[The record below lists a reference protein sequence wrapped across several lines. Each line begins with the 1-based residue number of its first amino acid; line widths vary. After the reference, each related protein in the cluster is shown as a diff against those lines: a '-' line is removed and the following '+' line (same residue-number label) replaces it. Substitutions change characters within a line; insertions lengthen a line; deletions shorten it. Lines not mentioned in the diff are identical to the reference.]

1 MKLKLSFCIK
11 ITCFNLFLFY
21 ECLLYITVLEDYSN
35 NYDVKCEL
43 DTCKTYP
50 IITDSERGEMFCGGC
65 GIVLVQNISDT
76 SNEGNWYGQEDFL
89 KLSRTGP
96 ATSLTMYDRGLSSV
110 IGANKDS
117 SGNTLSN
124 KTKYDFKRL
133 RTWDQRSKSRSTVSL
148 SKAFTILNGMKTK
161 LGIPDSVVENAAYI
175 YRKISSAK
183 LTRGRTMA
191 SLVSA
196 SLYAACRENNI
207 PRTLDDIAIAGNTE
221 RRILSR
227 DLRTII
233 KKLGLNLNQ
242 YDTSSF
248 ISKISNNMN
257 LKEKTKRDAF
267 DILKRCEI
275 KEITAG
281 KHPVAQAA
289 ASLYIS
295 CIINNEKISQKKFAE
310 ASGVSDV
317 TIRNR
322 VVLIKKTLKIE

>member
-1 MKLKLSFCIK
+1 MVV
-11 ITCFNLFLFY
+11 N
-21 ECLLYITVLEDYSN
+21 YSSD
-35 NYDVKCEL
+35 YDVKCQL

-50 IITDSERGEMFCGGC
+50 IITDSERGEIVCGGC
-65 GIVLVQNISDT
+65 GLILVQNISDT
-76 SNEGNWYGQEDFL
+76 SYENNGYTLEGFM
-89 KLSRTGP
+89 KLARTGP
-96 ATSLTMYDRGLSSV
+96 ATSLTMFDKGLSTV
-110 IGANKDS
+110 IGTNKDF
-117 SGNTLSN
+117 SGNALSS
-124 KTKYDFKRL
+124 KTKYEFNRL
-133 RTWDQRSKSRSTVSL
+133 RTWDQRSKSRNTATL
-148 SKAFTILNGMKTK
+148 SKAFTLLHGMKTK

-175 YRKISSAK
+175 YRKTVSAK

-207 PRTLDDIAIAGNTE
+207 PRTLDDIAGAGNVE

-233 KKLGLNLNQ
+233 NKLGLNLNQ
-242 YDTSSF
+242 YNTASF

-267 DILKRCEI
+267 EILKRCE
-275 KEITAG
+275 KEEITAG

-295 CIINNEKISQKKFAE
+295 CIMNGEKISQKKFSIE
-310 ASGVSDV
+310 SGVSDV

-322 VVLIKKTLKIE
+322 SVLIKKTLKLVD

>member
-1 MKLKLSFCIK
+1 MLQ
-11 ITCFNLFLFY
+11 N
-21 ECLLYITVLEDYSN
+21 YSN
-35 NYDVKCEL
+35 DYDVKCKL

-65 GIVLVQNISDT
+65 GLVLVQNILDT
-76 SNEGNWYGQEDFL
+76 SNESNGYSQEDFM

-96 ATSLTMYDRGLSSV
+96 ATSLTMYDRGLSSI
-110 IGANKDS
+110 IGAKDS
-117 SGNTLSN
+117 SGKALSN
-124 KTKYDFKRL
+124 KTKYEFNRL
-133 RTWDQRSKSRSTVSL
+133 RTWDQRSKSRSTVTL
-148 SKAFTILNGMKTK
+148 SKAFTLLNGMKTK
-161 LGIPDSVVENAAYI
+161 LGIPDNVVENAAYI
-175 YRKISSAK
+175 YRKIANAK

-207 PRTLDDIAIAGNTE
+207 PRTLDDIAAAGNIE

-267 DILKRCEI
+267 DILKRCEV

-289 ASLYIS
+289 ASLYIA

-310 ASGVSDV
+310 ESGVSDV

-322 VVLIKKTLKIE
+322 VVLIKNTLKIVE

>member
-1 MKLKLSFCIK
+1 MLDAS
-11 ITCFNLFLFY
+11 Y
-21 ECLLYITVLEDYSN
+21 EN
-35 NYDVKCEL
+35 NGY
-43 DTCKTYP
+43 T
-50 IITDSERGEMFCGGC
+50 
-65 GIVLVQNISDT
+65 
-76 SNEGNWYGQEDFL
+76 QEDFM
-89 KLSRTGP
+89 KLARTGP
-96 ATSLTMYDRGLSSV
+96 GISLTMHDKGLSTV

-117 SGNTLSN
+117 SGNALPS
-124 KTKYDFKRL
+124 KTKYEFKRL
-133 RTWDQRSKSRSTVSL
+133 RTWDQRSKSRKTATL
-148 SKAFTILNGMKTK
+148 SKAFTLLHGMKTK
-161 LGIPDSVVENAAYI
+161 LGIPDNVVENAAYI
-175 YRKISSAK
+175 YRKIASAR

-207 PRTLDDIAIAGNTE
+207 PRTLDDIAVAGNVE

-242 YDTSSF
+242 YDTASF

-267 DILKRCEI
+267 EILKKCEN
-275 KEITAG
+275 EQITAG

-295 CIINNEKISQKKFAE
+295 CILNGEKISQKRFAVG
-310 ASGVSDV
+310 SGVSDV

-322 VVLIKKTLKIE
+322 AVLIKKTLKLDE

>member
-1 MKLKLSFCIK
+1 MIE
-11 ITCFNLFLFY
+11 N
-21 ECLLYITVLEDYSN
+21 YSN
-35 NYDVKCEL
+35 DYDVKCQL

-50 IITDSERGEMFCGGC
+50 IITDSDRGEMFCGGC
-65 GIVLVQNISDT
+65 GLVLVQNITDT
-76 SNEGNWYGQEDFL
+76 SNESYGQDFM
-89 KLSRTGP
+89 KLARTGP
-96 ATSLTMYDRGLSSV
+96 ATSLTMYDKGLSTV
-110 IGANKDS
+110 IGSDKDS
-117 SGNTLSN
+117 SGNALSS
-124 KTKYDFKRL
+124 KTKYEFNRL
-133 RTWDQRSKSRSTVSL
+133 RTWDQRSKSRSTVTL
-148 SKAFTILNGMKTK
+148 SKAFTLLNGMKTK
-161 LGIPDSVVENAAYI
+161 LGIPDNVVENAAYI
-175 YRKISSAK
+175 YRKTVNAK

-207 PRTLDDIAIAGNTE
+207 PRTLDDIANAGNIE

-233 KKLGLNLNQ
+233 KKLGLRLNQ

-267 DILKRCEI
+267 DILKRCESE
-275 KEITAG
+275 EITAG

-289 ASLYIS
+289 ASLYIA
-295 CIINNEKISQKKFAE
+295 CIINGEKISQKKFSKE
-310 ASGVSDV
+310 SGVSDV

-322 VVLIKKTLKIE
+322 VILIKKTLKIIE

>member
-1 MKLKLSFCIK
+1 VIENF
-11 ITCFNLFLFY
+11 
-21 ECLLYITVLEDYSN
+21 SN
-35 NYDVKCEL
+35 EYDVKCQL

-50 IITDSERGEMFCGGC
+50 AITDSERGEIVCGGC
-65 GIVLVQNISDT
+65 GLILLQNMADASYENNGY
-76 SNEGNWYGQEDFL
+76 SQEEYM

-96 ATSLTMYDRGLSSV
+96 ASSLTMYDKGLSTV

-117 SGNTLSN
+117 SGNILSN
-124 KTKYDFKRL
+124 KTKYEFNRL
-133 RTWDQRSKSRSTVSL
+133 RTWDQRSKSRKTATL
-148 SKAFTILNGMKTK
+148 SKAFTLLHGMKTK
-161 LGIPDSVVENAAYI
+161 LGIPDNVVENAAYI
-175 YRKISSAK
+175 YRKVVNAK

-191 SLVSA
+191 SLISA

-207 PRTLDDIAIAGNTE
+207 PRTLDDIANAGNIE

-233 KKLGLNLNQ
+233 KKLRLNLNQ

-248 ISKISNNMN
+248 ISKISNNMD

-267 DILKRCEI
+267 EILKQCE
-275 KEITAG
+275 KEQITAG

-295 CIINNEKISQKKFAE
+295 CIMNGEKISQKKFSVE
-310 ASGVSDV
+310 SGISDV

-322 VVLIKKTLKIE
+322 VDLIKKTLNLDKLD